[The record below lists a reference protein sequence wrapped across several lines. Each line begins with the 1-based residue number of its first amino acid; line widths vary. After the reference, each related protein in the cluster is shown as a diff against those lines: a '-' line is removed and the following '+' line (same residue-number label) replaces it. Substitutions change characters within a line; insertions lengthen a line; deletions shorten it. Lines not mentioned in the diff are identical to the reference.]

1 MAFRL
6 SRSCFHGLRPGPPV
20 RFVYQYVKDRASRR
34 QSESSLSG
42 FVEAPPIFERSSRS
56 ATDFRAQLKEHR
68 QTPFPFVDSAKL
80 GTILEPTMAF
90 RVACSNMF

>member
-20 RFVYQYVKDRASRR
+20 RFVYQYVKDRA
-34 QSESSLSG
+34 
-42 FVEAPPIFERSSRS
+42 PPIFERSSRS
-56 ATDFRAQLKEHR
+56 TVK
-68 QTPFPFVDSAKL
+68 TPFPFVDSAKL